1 MTIPI
6 LQNTPAPPP
15 SPDRSSS
22 PPVLADVFLKLLVAQ
37 LRTQNPLEPQKG
49 AEFVT
54 QMAQF
59 NTLEQLIAIRSELV
73 AIRLATSPPANP
85 PSNP

>member
-6 LQNTPAPPP
+6 LQNTPLPAP
-15 SPDRSSS
+15 SPDRPST
-22 PPVLADVFLKLLVAQ
+22 PPALADVFLKLLVAQ

-49 AEFVT
+49 AEFIT
-54 QMAQF
+54 QLAQF

-73 AIRLATSPPANP
+73 ALRLGAQPPANP
-85 PSNP
+85 